1 MKKKWIKILSATATL
16 SAIILGALT
25 YYLEIGPFTPSKE
38 EIEKQR
44 VTTQNSV
51 REKIKEQLQKDFS
64 ANQFPSQIQ
73 WQNNSNSS
81 ANNNLTNYKVKYTF
95 DQDLQSNA
103 EKLLKSYKPDYGAV
117 VAIDANTGKVLAM
130 ASYQKNK
137 KFDDNLT
144 LKGSFPAASI
154 FKIVTAS
161 AAVDKYQLSPNTLV
175 FFNGGNYTLY
185 KKNVMSTQHN
195 RWTRGMSI
203 KEAFAR
209 SINTVFGRLTFEHL
223 QPKDLE
229 DYAIRYGFNQK
240 IASDLPFENGFAD
253 IPNEKSFHLAEI
265 ASGYNKVTR
274 MSPIQGAMIGAS
286 IAADGDMKVP
296 YVVDQ
301 ILGPDN
307 EVVFNAEPV
316 TLAQTLSADGA
327 QKLRTM
333 MEATI
338 KQGTS
343 RKSFRTL
350 IKNKKFKELVMGGK
364 TGSLTGDD
372 PKGKVDW
379 FVGYAIGDTEKI
391 AIAALT
397 VNVQYW
403 TVKSSYLAQSLFKVH
418 FKEQMDELWDE
429 KYYRASNE

>member
-1 MKKKWIKILSATATL
+1 MTIVAIL
-16 SAIILGALT
+16 LGASALYFGGPLLT
-25 YYLEIGPFTPSKE
+25 PTPE
-38 EIEKQR
+38 EQEQQR
-44 VTTQNSV
+44 VTQQNYY
-51 REKIKEQLQKDFS
+51 RELIQSELKTNFALNQYPDTVTLPLTDESSKI
-64 ANQFPSQIQ
+64 
-73 WQNNSNSS
+73 
-81 ANNNLTNYKVKYTF
+81 THKVKYTI
-95 DQDLQSNA
+95 DEELQANA

-117 VAIDANTGKVLAM
+117 VAMDALTGKILAM

-154 FKIVTAS
+154 FKIITAS
-161 AAVDKYQLSPNTLV
+161 AAVDKYQISPNTLI
-175 FFNGGNYTLY
+175 FFNGANYTLY

-195 RWTRGMSI
+195 KWTRGMSI

-209 SINTVFGRLTFEHL
+209 SINTVFGRLTLEHL

-229 DYAIRYGFNQK
+229 DYAVRFGFNQK
-240 IASDLPFENGFAD
+240 IASDLPFESGFAS

-296 YVVDQ
+296 YVVD
-301 ILGPDN
+301 
-307 EVVFNAEPV
+307 EVQDMNGKLVFKGEPV
-316 TLAQTLSADGA
+316 TIAHTLSPNGA
-327 QKLRTM
+327 ERLRTM

-343 RKSFRTL
+343 RKSFRSL
-350 IKNKKFKELVMGGK
+350 VKNKKFKELIMGGK
-364 TGSLTGDD
+364 TGSLTGDN

-379 FVGYAIGDTEKI
+379 FVGYAIGDTERI

-397 VNVQYW
+397 VNVDYW
-403 TVKSSYLAQSLFKVH
+403 TVKSSYLAQSLFKIH
-418 FKEQMDELWDE
+418 FKEQMEDLSER
-429 KYYRASNE
+429 YYRASNE

>member
-1 MKKKWIKILSATATL
+1 MKKKWILLITIVAIL
-16 SAIILGALT
+16 LGASTL
-25 YYLEIGPFTPSKE
+25 YFGGPILTPSPE
-38 EIEKQR
+38 ELEQQR
-44 VTTQNSV
+44 VTQQNYY
-51 REKIKEQLQKDFS
+51 RELIQSELKTNFALNQYPDTVTLPLSDKTSKI
-64 ANQFPSQIQ
+64 
-73 WQNNSNSS
+73 
-81 ANNNLTNYKVKYTF
+81 THKVKYTI
-95 DQDLQSNA
+95 DEELQANA

-117 VAIDANTGKVLAM
+117 VAMDALTGKILAM

-154 FKIVTAS
+154 FKIITAS
-161 AAVDKYQLSPNTLV
+161 AAVDKYQISPNTLI
-175 FFNGGNYTLY
+175 FFNGANYTLY

-195 RWTRGMSI
+195 KWTRGMSI

-209 SINTVFGRLTFEHL
+209 SINTVFGRLTLEHL

-229 DYAIRYGFNQK
+229 DYAVRFGFNQK
-240 IASDLPFENGFAD
+240 IASDLPFESGFAS

-296 YVVDQ
+296 YVVD
-301 ILGPDN
+301 
-307 EVVFNAEPV
+307 EVQDMNGKLVFKGEPV
-316 TLAQTLSADGA
+316 TIAHTLSPNGA
-327 QKLRTM
+327 ERLRTM

-343 RKSFRTL
+343 RKSFRSL
-350 IKNKKFKELVMGGK
+350 VKNKKFKELIMGGK
-364 TGSLTGDD
+364 TGSLTGDN

-379 FVGYAIGDTEKI
+379 FVGYAIGDTERI

-397 VNVQYW
+397 VNVDYW
-403 TVKSSYLAQSLFKVH
+403 TVKSSYLAQSLFKIH
-418 FKEQMDELWDE
+418 FKDQMEDLSER
-429 KYYRASNE
+429 YYRASNE